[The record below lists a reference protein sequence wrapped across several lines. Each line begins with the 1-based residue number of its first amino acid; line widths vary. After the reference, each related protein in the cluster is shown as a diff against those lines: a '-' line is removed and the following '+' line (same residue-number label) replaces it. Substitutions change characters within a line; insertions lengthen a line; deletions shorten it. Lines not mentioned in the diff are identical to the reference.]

1 MPGVVEGPVEIE
13 RRYLV
18 RVRDEAWATLGPGVS
33 LVQGY
38 LSQGSPSVRI
48 RVGESRGPVLT
59 CKSGE
64 GVRRREVEAVVP
76 PEMAEALLEAA
87 GDRVVRKFRYR
98 VGPWEVDRFQGE
110 LEGLTL
116 MEVEL
121 EEEDQPVPPAPD
133 VIDVICEVTDDNA
146 FTNNGLASLTVPAQ
160 RALVARVMGVAAP

>member
-1 MPGVVEGPVEIE
+1 MEIE

-18 RVRDEAWATLGPGVS
+18 RVPEEAWATLGPGVS

-48 RVGESRGPVLT
+48 RVGESRGAVLT

-87 GDRVVRKFRYR
+87 GDRVVRKRRHR
-98 VGPWEVDRFQGE
+98 VGPWEVDRFQGD
-110 LEGLTL
+110 LEGLVL

-121 EEEDQPVPPAPD
+121 EVEDQPVPLAPEG
-133 VIDVICEVTDDNA
+133 IDVICEVTDDNA
-146 FTNNGLASLTVPAQ
+146 FTNNGLASLNTASR
-160 RALVARVMGVAAP
+160 RALVARVTGVAAP

>member
-1 MPGVVEGPVEIE
+1 MEIE

-18 RVRDEAWATLGPGVS
+18 RVREEAWATLGPGES

-76 PEMAEALLEAA
+76 SEMADALLEAA
-87 GDRVVRKFRYR
+87 GDRVVRKRRHR

-110 LEGLTL
+110 LEGLVL

-121 EEEDQPVPPAPD
+121 EEENQPVPLGPD
-133 VIDVICEVTDDNA
+133 GIDVVCEVSDDNA
-146 FTNNGLASLTVPAQ
+146 FTNNGLASLNAPAQ
-160 RALVARVMGVAAP
+160 RALVARVTGVAAP